1 VERPISL
8 IQLVGVAIA
17 SRRLTLHGEVL
28 VLLLRLC
35 SGAAFKIQHGFH
47 GNSVMHPEG
56 CIKYYGLDKRK
67 AVHLILMA
75 RDADPIQRCIGEP
88 KTSSLPITPLNAITA

>member
-1 VERPISL
+1 
-8 IQLVGVAIA
+8 
-17 SRRLTLHGEVL
+17 
-28 VLLLRLC
+28 
-35 SGAAFKIQHGFH
+35 
-47 GNSVMHPEG
+47 MHPEG